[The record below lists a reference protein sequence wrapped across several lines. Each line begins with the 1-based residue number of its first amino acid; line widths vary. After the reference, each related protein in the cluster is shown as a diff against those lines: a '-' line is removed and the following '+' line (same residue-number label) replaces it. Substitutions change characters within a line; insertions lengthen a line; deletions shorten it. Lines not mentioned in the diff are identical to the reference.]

1 MNIIKIAAIFLLIAS
16 IIELIQN
23 LYWFIKNF
31 NWWLEDNPI
40 GGLLNLFGFSMPLA
54 LIFLSIALL
63 IKKMK

>member
-31 NWWLEDNPI
+31 KWFEDNPI